1 MMTAMAQF
9 FKLPPEERAKYF
21 TTDHSKQVKLFNF
34 YLKVE
39 GQEQKV
45 TMWSETFSH
54 LWHPLN
60 SLPENPPQYG
70 LMKTLLGLLSQGLGL
85 EKDCLQKK
93 LDDNPTLK
101 AQGNY
106 HPPCPDP
113 EVTLGLAIH
122 TDLNALTVL
131 KQTEGVTGLQVI
143 KDGKWVAVD
152 SLPQCLCIRVC
163 TTAHRAVTNK
173 IQPRLS
179 LAMFYGPNRDTVIG
193 PIKDLIDEQHST
205 LYRNYKYAEFLK
217 SSTGKKEQEGA
228 RRFVKE
234 VFELQN

>member
-60 SLPENPPQYG
+60 SLPENPPQYR

-152 SLPQCLCIRVC
+152 SLPQCLCY
-163 TTAHRAVTNK
+163 
-173 IQPRLS
+173 QS
-179 LAMFYGPNRDTVIG
+179 
-193 PIKDLIDEQHST
+193 
-205 LYRNYKYAEFLK
+205 
-217 SSTGKKEQEGA
+217 
-228 RRFVKE
+228 
-234 VFELQN
+234 

>member
-1 MMTAMAQF
+1 MAQF

-45 TMWSETFSH
+45 FAEYAK
-54 LWHPLN
+54 
-60 SLPENPPQYG
+60 ENG
-70 LMKTLLGLLSQGLGL
+70 RLMKTLLGLLSQGLGL

-152 SLPQCLCIRVC
+152 SLPQCLCY
-163 TTAHRAVTNK
+163 
-173 IQPRLS
+173 QS
-179 LAMFYGPNRDTVIG
+179 
-193 PIKDLIDEQHST
+193 
-205 LYRNYKYAEFLK
+205 
-217 SSTGKKEQEGA
+217 
-228 RRFVKE
+228 
-234 VFELQN
+234 